1 MKNMKNK
8 IIAYLSAFAILTLFT
23 IRLSAQSAEFGVRF
37 MPTFSSFEIKTSS
50 GGNVKGEATLG
61 FGIGALLGFNFTNNI
76 GVQAEV
82 IYSSSSQKYKEMDL
96 ERKINLRYLNIPL
109 LLSLNTGKSKPVNF
123 NIVGGPQIGIS
134 AGSKFSTNGGNVDNK
149 LAVLSVKKGDL
160 GLAYGAGID
169 FGLNAAHTIRLSLGY
184 RGVFGLFDISDNS
197 GTITT
202 DSYYL
207 LDRTHINTH
216 AGYAGLSILF

>member
-1 MKNMKNK
+1 MKNMKKK
-8 IIAYLSAFAILTLFT
+8 IVAYLSAFAILTLFA
-23 IRLSAQSAEFGVRF
+23 ISANAQSAEFGVRF

-61 FGIGALLGFNFTNNI
+61 FGIGALLGYNFTNNI
-76 GVQAEV
+76 GIQAEV

-96 ERKINLRYLNIPL
+96 ERKINLRYVNIPL
-109 LLSLNTGKSKPVNF
+109 LLSLNTGKSNPVNF

-134 AGSKFSTNGGNVDNK
+134 VGSKFSTNGGNVDNR

-197 GTITT
+197 GTIST